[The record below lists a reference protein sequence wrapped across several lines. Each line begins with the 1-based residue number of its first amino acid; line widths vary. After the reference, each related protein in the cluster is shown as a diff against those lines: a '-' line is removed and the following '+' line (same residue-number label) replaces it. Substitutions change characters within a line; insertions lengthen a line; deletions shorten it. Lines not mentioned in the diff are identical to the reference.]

1 MAQLKTD
8 YTDQILDSSVN
19 TQRKYRQVDNG
30 DGTISFVD
38 VTEYSQQGD
47 SFGAG
52 DVNTTNSVLNTCVQ
66 VVSFDASTGHIV
78 TKSADYEG

>member
-1 MAQLKTD
+1 MAQLRTD
-8 YTDQILDSSVN
+8 YKDEILDVSVN
-19 TQRKYRQVDNG
+19 AKRKYRQVDNG

-52 DVNTTNSVLNTCVQ
+52 DINNTNAVVNTCLQ
-66 VVSFDASTGHIV
+66 IVSWDASTGTLV

>member
-1 MAQLKTD
+1 MAQLRTD
-8 YTDQILDSSVN
+8 YKDQILDASVN

-30 DGTISFVD
+30 DGTVSFVD

-52 DVNTTNSVLNTCVQ
+52 DVNATNVVVNTCLQ
-66 VVSFDASTGHIV
+66 IVSWDDSTGKLV

>member
-1 MAQLKTD
+1 MAQLRTD
-8 YTDQILDSSVN
+8 YKDEILDASVN

-30 DGTISFVD
+30 DGTVSFVD

-52 DVNTTNSVLNTCVQ
+52 DVNTTNAVVNTCLQ
-66 VVSFDASTGHIV
+66 IVSWDASTGTLV
-78 TKSADYEG
+78 TKSSDYEG

>member
-8 YTDQILDSSVN
+8 YQDQILDTSVN
-19 TQRKYRQVDNG
+19 TTRKYRQVDNG
-30 DGTISFVD
+30 DGTISLVD
-38 VTEYSQQGD
+38 ETAYLQEGD

-52 DVNTTNSVLNTCVQ
+52 DINATNTVINTCLQ
-66 VVSFDASTGHIV
+66 IVSWDASTGTLV